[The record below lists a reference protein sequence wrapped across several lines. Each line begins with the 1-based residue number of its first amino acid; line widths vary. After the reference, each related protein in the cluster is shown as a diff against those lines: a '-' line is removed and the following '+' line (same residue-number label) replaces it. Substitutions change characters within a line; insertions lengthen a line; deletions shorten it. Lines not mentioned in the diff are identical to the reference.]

1 MQKVFRY
8 LEMFSRD
15 GLRDR
20 RTDILITNAAIHYIV
35 RPKKKLWMACSTAES
50 RCESRF
56 WSTERHLR

>member
-35 RPKKKLWMACSTAES
+35 RPKKNYEWLVQRLKVAVN
-50 RCESRF
+50 RGF
-56 WSTERHLR
+56 GLRKDI